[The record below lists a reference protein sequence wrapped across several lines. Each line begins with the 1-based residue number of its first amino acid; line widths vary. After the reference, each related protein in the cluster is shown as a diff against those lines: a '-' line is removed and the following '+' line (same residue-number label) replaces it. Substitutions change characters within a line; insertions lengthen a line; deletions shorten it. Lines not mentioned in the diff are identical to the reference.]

1 MNINWNARITHKS
14 WWIGIIS
21 LIILLSQQFGFDLTI
36 YIPKN
41 YADII
46 NTIFAILVAL
56 GVTVDTSTPT
66 ISDVT
71 VQDIVPINNTESLAS
86 SKINV
91 DNPDNIQEVGQEVN
105 HISANIP
112 Q

>member
-1 MNINWNARITHKS
+1 MNIEWKKRLTHKS

-21 LIILLSQQFGFDLTI
+21 LIILLSQQFGFDLTT

-56 GVTVDTSTPT
+56 GVSVDTSTSGM
-66 ISDVT
+66 SDVT
-71 VQDIVPINNTESLAS
+71 ETKPEE
-86 SKINV
+86 K
-91 DNPDNIQEVGQEVN
+91 
-105 HISANIP
+105 
-112 Q
+112 